1 MPIHDLS
8 TLSSYN
14 YENLL
19 HNLLET
25 IPDRVW
31 LKDLNGIHLAC
42 NSAFAALVGARPE
55 DVIGTDD
62 AHWFGEQAAHDFR
75 QTDLLTLQAGKT
87 TTFEGPMPSPLHDD
101 PTTYEVT
108 KTPMR
113 DANGRIIG
121 VLGMGRNIQERKN
134 AEALLHATQAELQ
147 ATLHSIKHLAHH
159 DPLTGLPNRR
169 MLANRMETA
178 LAASQRYQ
186 THGAVLFVDLD
197 KFKQLNDNHGHDVG
211 DLLLQEVARRLQR
224 CVRAVDTVARL
235 GGDEFVVLIQE
246 LSADAHDAHL
256 HSANLGHKIL
266 ASLAEPYSLQGEVH
280 SITPSI
286 GATLFL
292 GQDVTASELLRH
304 ADMAMFEAKAAGR
317 NTLCFHDKIGL

>member
-1 MPIHDLS
+1 LPIHDLS
-8 TLSSYN
+8 TLSQYK
-14 YENLL
+14 YEDLL

-42 NSAFAALVGARPE
+42 NSAFAALVGAQPQ

-62 AHWFGEQAAHDFR
+62 AHWFGEQAARDFR
-75 QTDLLTLQAGKT
+75 QTDLLTLQVGTT
-87 TTFEGPMPSPLHDD
+87 TTFEGPMPSPLRDD

-113 DANGRIIG
+113 DADGRIIG

-134 AEALLHATQAELQ
+134 AEALLRTTQAELQ
-147 ATLHSIKHLAHH
+147 ASLQSIQHLALH

-169 MLANRMETA
+169 MLTDRMETA
-178 LAASQRYQ
+178 LAASQRNNR
-186 THGAVLFVDLD
+186 HGAVLFLDLD
-197 KFKQLNDNHGHDVG
+197 KFKYLNDNHGHDVG
-211 DLLLQEVARRLQR
+211 DLLLQEVARRLLQ

-235 GGDEFVVLIQE
+235 GGDEFVVLVQE
-246 LSADAHDAHL
+246 LSADAHDARL
-256 HSANLGHKIL
+256 HAARLGHKVL
-266 ASLAEPYSLQGEVH
+266 ASLNEPYILQGAEH
-280 SITPSI
+280 TITPSI
-286 GATLFL
+286 GVTLFL
-292 GQDVTASELLRH
+292 GQAVAASELLRR
-304 ADMAMFEAKAAGR
+304 ADMAMFEAKAEGR